1 MRRVRKIMGI
11 LFPEESVSVSPTFRQ
26 LDRRKQNRILS
37 AATTEFARA
46 GYSGAS
52 INTIV
57 EKLGIS
63 KGSIFNYFTD
73 KHGLFMFVFG
83 KALDQVKA
91 YLRRVRDESADDDLF
106 TRVEKSLLAGVD
118 FVRSHPRIYRIYV
131 RLLYDGDL
139 PNRTALVK
147 EIRLLSI
154 EYLTEFLTVAKDR
167 GEIRPDIDIKAAAF
181 LLEAVLERFL
191 QAFGLQHLDAGMGL
205 FKADEEEIKRWAKEV
220 VTLLKS
226 GFPASSAK

>member
-1 MRRVRKIMGI
+1 M
-11 LFPEESVSVSPTFRQ
+11 PVSPTFRQ

-46 GYSGAS
+46 GYSGTS

-57 EKLGIS
+57 DKLGIS

-73 KHGLFMFVFG
+73 KHGLFMFVFEQ
-83 KALDQVKA
+83 ALERVKA
-91 YLRRVRDESADDDLF
+91 YLRRVRDESAADDLF
-106 TRVEKSLLAGVD
+106 TRLEKSILAGVE

-147 EIRLLSI
+147 EIRVLSV
-154 EYLTEFLTVAKDR
+154 EYLTEFLTVARER
-167 GEIRPDIDIKAAAF
+167 GEIRPDVDIKTAAF

-191 QAFGLQHLDAGMGL
+191 QAYGLQHLDAGMGL
-205 FKADEEEIKRWAKEV
+205 FKADDDEVRRWASEV
-220 VTLLKS
+220 VALLRN
-226 GFPASSAK
+226 GLPASTIQ

>member
-1 MRRVRKIMGI
+1 M
-11 LFPEESVSVSPTFRQ
+11 PVSPTFRQ

-73 KHGLFMFVFG
+73 KHGLFMFVFE
-83 KALDQVKA
+83 KALEQVKS
-91 YLRRVRDESADDDLF
+91 YLRRVRDESAEDDLF
-106 TRVEKSLLAGVD
+106 TRLEKSILAGVN
-118 FVRSHPRIYRIYV
+118 FVRSYPRIYRIYV

-139 PNRTALVK
+139 PTRTLLLK
-147 EIRLLSI
+147 EIRVLSI
-154 EYLTEFLTVAKDR
+154 EYLTEFLTAARER

-191 QAFGLQHLDAGMGL
+191 QAYGLQHLDAGMGL
-205 FKADEEEIKRWAKEV
+205 FKADDEEVKRWASEV
-220 VTLLKS
+220 VGLLKN
-226 GFPASSAK
+226 GILASSVK